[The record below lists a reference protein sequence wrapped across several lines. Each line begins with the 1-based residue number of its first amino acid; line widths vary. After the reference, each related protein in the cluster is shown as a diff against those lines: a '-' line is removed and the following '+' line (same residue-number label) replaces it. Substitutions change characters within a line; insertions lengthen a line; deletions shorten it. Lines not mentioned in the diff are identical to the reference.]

1 MTETCVRAYD
11 VAGRTACLALF
22 DGNTPRFFAAGER
35 PDFAAF
41 LDAHPASW
49 AFQVVERGGA
59 IGACGGHRVAADG
72 ETAGFCWGMV
82 DHRQHRTGLGN
93 ILTQARLDAARAA
106 PGVRQVR
113 LDTSQHTQ
121 GFYARLGFGVERV
134 VPDGY
139 APGLDRV
146 DMLLRWPA

>member
-1 MTETCVRAYD
+1 MTDARIRGYAPADRA
-11 VAGRTACLALF
+11 ACLTLF
-22 DGNTPRFFAAGER
+22 DGNMPTFFAPDER
-35 PDFAAF
+35 AEFAAF
-41 LDAHPASW
+41 LDAQATDW
-49 AFQVVERGGA
+49 AFRIVERGGA
-59 IGACGGHRVAADG
+59 IVACGGHRVAADG

-82 DHRQHRTGLGN
+82 DRRLHRTGLGR
-93 ILTQARLDAARAA
+93 ILTQARLDAARAT

-113 LDTSQHTQ
+113 LDTSQQTQ
-121 GFYARLGFGVERV
+121 GFYARFGFVVERV

>member
-1 MTETCVRAYD
+1 MTDTRVRAYD
-11 VAGRTACLALF
+11 AADRAACLALF
-22 DGNTPRFFAAGER
+22 DGNTPTFFAAGER
-35 PDFAAF
+35 SDFAGF
-41 LDAHPASW
+41 LDAHAASW
-49 AFQVVERGGA
+49 AFQVVERSGA
-59 IGACGGHRVAADG
+59 IVACGGHRAAADG

-82 DHRQHRTGLGN
+82 DRAQHRTGLGR
-93 ILTQARLDAARAA
+93 ILTQARLDAARAT

-121 GFYARLGFGVERV
+121 GFYARFGFVVERV

-139 APGLDRV
+139 SPGLDRV

>member
-1 MTETCVRAYD
+1 MTDTRVRAYD
-11 VAGRTACLALF
+11 AADRAACLALF
-22 DGNTPRFFAAGER
+22 DGNTPTFFAAGER
-35 PDFAAF
+35 SDFAGF
-41 LDAHPASW
+41 LDAHAASW
-49 AFQVVERGGA
+49 AFQVVERSGG
-59 IGACGGHRVAADG
+59 IVACGGHRVAADG

-82 DHRQHRTGLGN
+82 DRAQHRTGLGR
-93 ILTQARLDAARAA
+93 ILTQARLDAARAT

-121 GFYARLGFGVERV
+121 GFYARFGFVVERV

-139 APGLDRV
+139 SPGLDRV

>member
-1 MTETCVRAYD
+1 MTDARVRAYGAAD
-11 VAGRTACLALF
+11 RAACLALF
-22 DGNTPRFFAAGER
+22 NGNTPAFFAAEER
-35 PDFAAF
+35 VDFAAF
-41 LDAHPASW
+41 LDTHAADW
-49 AFQVVERGGA
+49 AFQVVERCGT
-59 IGACGGHRVAADG
+59 IVACGGHRVAADG

-82 DHRQHRTGLGN
+82 DHRQHRSGIGR
-93 ILTQARLDAARAA
+93 ILTQSRLDAARAT

-121 GFYARLGFGVERV
+121 GFYARFGFEVERV